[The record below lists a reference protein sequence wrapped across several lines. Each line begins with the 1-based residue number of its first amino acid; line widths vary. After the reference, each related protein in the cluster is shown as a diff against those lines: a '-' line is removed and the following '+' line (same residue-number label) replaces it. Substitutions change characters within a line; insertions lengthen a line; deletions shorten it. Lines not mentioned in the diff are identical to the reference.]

1 MGENENLNA
10 VTEETNDGFM
20 DGWDSPE
27 TSFAETE
34 QADQPADEAKEN
46 GAEEGGKPAEEA
58 GQGEEGKGEESKSGT
73 TDNADAA
80 KTETPAQEQGAQPK
94 TWNVK
99 YMGEDKVL
107 AEKDITP
114 EFLQKAMDYDRI
126 RGKYDEF
133 KPTMELFASFA
144 RQAGMSVEEYTQHLR
159 TEVKKA
165 NGMDE
170 TAAKREI
177 ALEDREA
184 VVAAKEAAQNESK
197 SASDAQ
203 KAKVDTDLAEFRT
216 AFPETYD
223 MAVKDPKV
231 IPESVWAEVRNGM
244 SLTAA
249 YARYAVTQAEQNAKA
264 SAEKAQSAEQNAKN
278 AARST
283 GSMKSAG
290 NDNVQKDDFLLAF
303 GD

>member
-10 VTEETNDGFM
+10 MAEETNDGFM

-27 TSFAETE
+27 PSFAEEKT
-34 QADQPADEAKEN
+34 ADQPENLAEDNGTEDGEAK
-46 GAEEGGKPAEEA
+46 AEDA
-58 GQGEEGKGEESKSGT
+58 GQDEERKGEEGKAET
-73 TDNADAA
+73 ADDADGA
-80 KTETPAQEQGAQPK
+80 KADTPAQGQGAQPK

-99 YMGEDKVL
+99 YLGEDKVL

-144 RQAGMSVEEYTQHLR
+144 KQAGMSVEEYTQHLR

-184 VVAAKEAAQNESK
+184 VVAAKEAEQNAAQ
-197 SASDAQ
+197 SAANAQ
-203 KAKVDTDLAEFRT
+203 KTRVDNDLSEFKT

-231 IPESVWAEVRNGM
+231 IPESVWADVRNGM